1 MAKISSTLASNF
13 IVAGAGRLIGG
24 VFAFGA
30 TALIARALGPHG
42 FGEYATVTAFLYIF
56 NAIADFGLYSFLVR
70 EISKNETEEKELINQ
85 VLSLRM
91 SILVLLLVAGVI
103 VGNMLPYS
111 DIVKKGF
118 LIASFSYFFL
128 SSAQVLMGIFQKR
141 LVLWQA
147 TFSEIAAR
155 AVQFSAVLYLF
166 FLNTQNI
173 LIFLG
178 ILAAA
183 SFVNFILV
191 LFFAS
196 RYVKIR
202 PAFSVSKWTNIIKQ
216 SLPIA
221 LSLIFTLIYFRL
233 DTVLLSLFKSQNDVG
248 IYNLAYKLLENIIF
262 YPAMLVGLLMPILS
276 KTAFVDEEKFKKV
289 FENGAKI
296 LIIAALPMFIGGVLL
311 AQEIIY
317 FLGGSAFKDAAE
329 PFKILLGA
337 TFFIFFGTIFGA
349 TVIALNKQ
357 KEAIAIYFIA
367 MFFNVATNIIFIPSY
382 GYMATATT
390 TLITEII
397 VTAGLGMLIF
407 RKIAWPSSKF
417 IMKVSLCSAIMATP
431 IIVWNESLY
440 RTTGLYALFFWLILS
455 PIVYG
460 LSLFLTKSITKQ
472 DLKFFFEKP

>member
-1 MAKISSTLASNF
+1 M
-13 IVAGAGRLIGG
+13 
-24 VFAFGA
+24 
-30 TALIARALGPHG
+30 
-42 FGEYATVTAFLYIF
+42 
-56 NAIADFGLYSFLVR
+56 
-70 EISKNETEEKELINQ
+70 
-85 VLSLRM
+85 
-91 SILVLLLVAGVI
+91 
-103 VGNMLPYS
+103 
-111 DIVKKGF
+111 
-118 LIASFSYFFL
+118 
-128 SSAQVLMGIFQKR
+128 
-141 LVLWQA
+141 
-147 TFSEIAAR
+147 
-155 AVQFSAVLYLF
+155 
-166 FLNTQNI
+166 
-173 LIFLG
+173 IFLG

-417 IMKVSLCSAIMATP
+417 IIKVSLCSAIMAIP
-431 IIVWNESLY
+431 IIIWNESLY